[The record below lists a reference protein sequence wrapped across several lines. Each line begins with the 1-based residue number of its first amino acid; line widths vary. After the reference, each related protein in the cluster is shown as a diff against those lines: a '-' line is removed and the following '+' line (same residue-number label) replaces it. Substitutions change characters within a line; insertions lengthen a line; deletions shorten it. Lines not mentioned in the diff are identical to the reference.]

1 MKKYKMSISDKIHN
15 ITKSANKIFKNYY
28 LFLALKLKNTK
39 KLFCGDI
46 CLSRYYFLGVFLIF
60 VEQANANPN
69 ENMQSTQNVS
79 QDSKQSDMTQIKLD
93 KVTAT
98 ANEYDIQ
105 SEAKN
110 IIVIDKDDIAN
121 KGYTNLEQAL
131 EHQPAITFTPGPNGQ
146 KQIDIRGREWTH

>member
-1 MKKYKMSISDKIHN
+1 MIMKNTQVSISDKIHN
-15 ITKSANKIFKNYY
+15 TIQSVNKICKNYS
-28 LFLALKLKNTK
+28 LFLVLKLRNIK
-39 KLFCGDI
+39 KLFCGDVS
-46 CLSRYYFLGVFLIF
+46 LTRYYFLGVFLIF

-69 ENMQSTQNVS
+69 ENTESTQKNAS

-146 KQIDIRGREWTH
+146 K